1 MTDHTVKSFGEQLE
15 ALSALVAQMGGLAEA
30 QFAAAIEA
38 IARRDSTAAESAVG
52 GDARIDEIQQEIEDR
67 ALKLLALRQPMA
79 VDLRETLAA
88 IKTAAE
94 LERIGDLAKNIAK
107 RALVLNREPPIRLTQ
122 SLARMGKAAQNQL
135 KQVLDAF
142 SSRNA
147 EAAEAVWNARWRDRR
162 NLQQPVPRTS
172 HLHDGRPAHHR
183 AVHPSSVRRQEYR
196 AQRRPLP
203 PTSPRSSITWCAPT
217 ISPTT
222 GPRPTPPAKP
232 PFPTRPARMSKPTI
246 LVAEDEGALVTL
258 LRYNLEREGYRV
270 LEARDGEEALLVA
283 AEEQPDLVMLDWML
297 PQLSG
302 IEVCRRLR
310 GRQETRNVPIIML
323 TARGEETDRIRGL
336 DTGADDYL
344 TKPFSMTELLA
355 RLRAVLRRIR
365 PSLAED
371 VVQVGDIEMDRAA
384 HRVRR
389 AGMEVHLGPTEYRLL
404 DHLIQHPGRVFS
416 REQLLDAVWG
426 SDVYVE
432 ARTVD
437 VHVGRLRK
445 ALNIEGAADP
455 IRTVRSAGYSLDES
469 AHSAA

>member
-1 MTDHTVKSFGEQLE
+1 
-15 ALSALVAQMGGLAEA
+15 
-30 QFAAAIEA
+30 
-38 IARRDSTAAESAVG
+38 
-52 GDARIDEIQQEIEDR
+52 
-67 ALKLLALRQPMA
+67 
-79 VDLRETLAA
+79 
-88 IKTAAE
+88 
-94 LERIGDLAKNIAK
+94 
-107 RALVLNREPPIRLTQ
+107 
-122 SLARMGKAAQNQL
+122 
-135 KQVLDAF
+135 
-142 SSRNA
+142 
-147 EAAEAVWNARWRDRR
+147 
-162 NLQQPVPRTS
+162 
-172 HLHDGRPAHHR
+172 
-183 AVHPSSVRRQEYR
+183 
-196 AQRRPLP
+196 
-203 PTSPRSSITWCAPT
+203 
-217 ISPTT
+217 
-222 GPRPTPPAKP
+222 
-232 PFPTRPARMSKPTI
+232 MSKPSI

-283 AEEQPDLVMLDWML
+283 AEEQPDLVVLDWML

-310 GRQETRNVPIIML
+310 SRQETRNVPIIML
-323 TARGEETDRIRGL
+323 TARGEESDRIRGL

-371 VVQVGDIEMDRAA
+371 VVAVGDIELDRAA

-389 AGMEVHLGPTEYRLL
+389 AGTEVHLGPTEYRLL

-455 IRTVRSAGYSLDES
+455 IRTVRSAGYSLDS
-469 AHSAA
+469 APVGAATSAA